1 MRGAILAIVGMALG
15 ALAALGYSHYFGE
28 GKQLVDLQSQLAKS
42 QSDLAS
48 AQETSKLAKKEND
61 ALADQVQQLITTK
74 NQLQKQVSAGAHSTG
89 ITIPMPPG
97 FNRTDM
103 AGMVKAQMNQ
113 TNETKLRAL
122 EMRLHLTPEQ
132 VARIKAVMDAES
144 ERTAGMSAKLLA
156 GQKIDYQSLMK
167 DARNFQSTDQVLQE
181 ILTPEQKTAYQQMQ
195 SDERTSSAESMASM
209 QMNQV
214 APLLNLSENQKDQ
227 VESALY
233 QVQMNSEDPK
243 WIQKNTSTP
252 GDPTVLMDAEE
263 KAKEDALAP
272 ILTPDQ
278 MAAYKQQTESQLN
291 MQKSMMQKFMPP
303 GGFSAAFSGTDAG
316 VRPAN
321 GTAAPASTPSP

>member
-1 MRGAILAIVGMALG
+1 
-15 ALAALGYSHYFGE
+15 
-28 GKQLVDLQSQLAKS
+28 
-42 QSDLAS
+42 
-48 AQETSKLAKKEND
+48 
-61 ALADQVQQLITTK
+61 
-74 NQLQKQVSAGAHSTG
+74 
-89 ITIPMPPG
+89 
-97 FNRTDM
+97 
-103 AGMVKAQMNQ
+103 
-113 TNETKLRAL
+113 
-122 EMRLHLTPEQ
+122 
-132 VARIKAVMDAES
+132 
-144 ERTAGMSAKLLA
+144 
-156 GQKIDYQSLMK
+156 
-167 DARNFQSTDQVLQE
+167 
-181 ILTPEQKTAYQQMQ
+181 MQ